1 VRNHADVFKA
11 LSDETRLT
19 ILALI
24 LQHGECCVCDV
35 MEICGITQSKASR
48 HLQYLRH
55 AGLVADRRE
64 GTWAYYRIDGKS
76 APVAAGI
83 LEAITPL
90 LRELK
95 RGELAEHVRDW
106 NRRKAAA
113 GACQRTPVE
122 PKKGGKK

>member
-11 LSDETRLT
+11 MADETRLM

-24 LQHGECCVCDV
+24 VQHGECCVCDV

-64 GTWAYYRIDGKS
+64 GTWVYYRIDGKS
-76 APVAAGI
+76 NAVAAGI
-83 LEAITPL
+83 LEATAPL
-90 LRELK
+90 LRELHHE
-95 RGELAEHVRDW
+95 ELARRARDW

-113 GACQRTPVE
+113 GACQSTPIE